1 MIKLSHSLS
10 FSLRC
15 HKSEGSVEIVEL
27 QGAVREY
34 LNLFQVV
41 QSKIDEILFLAE
53 MQGLQKLQ
61 KVVQYFGFS
70 DLRIGVVADQAH
82 NLLQGLVG
90 SINDSTILCYHH
102 SFQIY

>member
-1 MIKLSHSLS
+1 MVNQLFKLMIKLSHSLC

-34 LNLFQVV
+34 LNLLQVV
-41 QSKIDEILFLAE
+41 QSEIDEILLFAE

-61 KVVQYFGFS
+61 
-70 DLRIGVVADQAH
+70 
-82 NLLQGLVG
+82 
-90 SINDSTILCYHH
+90 
-102 SFQIY
+102 

>member
-1 MIKLSHSLS
+1 MVDQLFKLMIKLSHSLS

-15 HKSEGSVEIVEL
+15 HKPEGSVEIVEL

-61 KVVQYFGFS
+61 
-70 DLRIGVVADQAH
+70 
-82 NLLQGLVG
+82 
-90 SINDSTILCYHH
+90 
-102 SFQIY
+102 